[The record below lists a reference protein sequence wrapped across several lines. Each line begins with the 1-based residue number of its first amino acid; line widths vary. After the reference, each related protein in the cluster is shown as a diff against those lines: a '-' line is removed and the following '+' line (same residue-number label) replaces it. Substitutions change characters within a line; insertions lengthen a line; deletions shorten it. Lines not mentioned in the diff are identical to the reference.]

1 MGLFGLG
8 DFGTGFVEG
17 FAKSANEALKEDLR
31 KVDLRVEKV
40 AEAKMKR
47 ALKQQEERAEELE
60 EIEDALKEGKT
71 LFGDDPRAAQYA
83 ASLLKDQGNITA
95 YKQFIANLRKKRD
108 ESGIDPAGFF
118 ARAEVDA
125 PASKGFTVSDY
136 AKSYQGAAKTLPNYQ
151 GIDDKTMTAGAGR
164 LLSAIGLDQDVRGQI
179 DSSVAEQMTASG
191 IVEEAQAE
199 RVMLP
204 SIDFDSE
211 EWNLA
216 DKDASAKIKY
226 YNEKLVN
233 PRLNETARAKYEE
246 KLQAQLGIAADSK
259 DDEIR
264 LSSLEQQLSRADE
277 KDKDAIQ
284 KQITEINVA
293 KKRREAQAAVND
305 NSDPMAVN
313 KLNKADAWRLSQDES
328 LSAEEREKARNEFY
342 SIGEVIS
349 DFSKGEPTVANKYTK
364 RREEHRRRQM
374 EDLTYVAGTPEFDA
388 EVEELERQKG
398 ISEDGSTKDATT
410 TGITSSVKAID
421 LIISTNPTVTAN
433 IPNNKRFQQ
442 IKKLVDGANTISAGL
457 ALIDKEPG
465 ARQIYD
471 EGMAAMRSAGQPI
484 VDRYIASLTG
494 GADKSSAI
502 AAAKLLGYDV
512 SAYSS
517 PVTKAPDTAAT
528 GEAASGAVKDDVT
541 PLPPIED
548 NEKGARD
555 AIAAQKKGPGGYTI
569 EEIKADIA
577 EAKTQYSPAFVKA
590 LEDELKIM
598 EAAIGTDETMV
609 RTAME
614 SGIDYA
620 EAAEEDKAIAV
631 NDVATAIKIIDET
644 SGFASKEIRAIA
656 KQLNISKEEAT
667 KLHADAT
674 AAIAKRREENKPT
687 RKRSNRSKTGN
698 AGLASG
704 GLMSRN

>member
-60 EIEDALKEGKT
+60 EIEDALNEGKT

-136 AKSYQGAAKTLPNYQ
+136 AKAYQGAPKTLPDYK

-179 DSSVAEQMTASG
+179 DSSVAEQMAASG
-191 IVEEAQAE
+191 IVEEAKAE
-199 RVMLP
+199 RVTLP
-204 SIDFDSE
+204 SIVFNSE
-211 EWNLA
+211 DWNLS
-216 DKDASAKIKY
+216 DKDASEKVKY
-226 YNEKLVN
+226 YTEKLNN
-233 PRLNETARAKYEE
+233 PSIPETKRAEYQTKLDTQLNLA
-246 KLQAQLGIAADSK
+246 SK
-259 DDEIR
+259 SRDDKVR
-264 LSSLEQQLSRADE
+264 LSALEQQYANAPEDQ
-277 KDKDAIQ
+277 KKAIQ
-284 KQITEINVA
+284 SNIIAT
-293 KKRREAQAAVND
+293 KRKIARTEAQGSVD
-305 NSDPMAVN
+305 DGSDPLAIK
-313 KLNKADAWRLSQDES
+313 KLNRNDAWSRSRDTTLSK
-328 LSAEEREKARNEFY
+328 EERDLALKEFY
-342 SIGEVIS
+342 SLGEEINS
-349 DFSKGEPTVANKYTK
+349 FTKGEPSTSEVLNKLK
-364 RREEHRRRQM
+364 EEHTRKQIDNR
-374 EDLTYVAGTPEFDA
+374 DTYKPGNPEFDEA
-388 EVEELERQKG
+388 QKEIEFQEG
-398 ISEDGSTKDATT
+398 IVQEDPKIKNSMIKDSLSNIDNII
-410 TGITSSVKAID
+410 TGNTDILD
-421 LIISTNPTVTAN
+421 GM
-433 IPNNKRFQQ
+433 PNSGRFT
-442 IKKLVDGANTISAGL
+442 TISRL
-457 ALIDKEPG
+457 INALDGTAKQDAIADLNEKD
-465 ARQIYD
+465 RKIYD
-471 EGMAAMRSAGQPI
+471 EGTAYAKSKAQPL
-484 VDRYIASLTG
+484 VEDYIDSLDDD
-494 GADKSSAI
+494 AERVAAI
-502 AAAKLLGYDV
+502 AAARFRGYDV
-512 SAYSS
+512 SKYESEAKE
-517 PVTKAPDTAAT
+517 PATAASDET
-528 GEAASGAVKDDVT
+528 TTLAVEDVVT

-548 NEKGARD
+548 SEKGARD

-577 EAKTQYSPAFVKA
+577 EAKTQYSPAFVKV
-590 LEDELKIM
+590 LEDELKVM
-598 EAAIGTDETMV
+598 QAAIGTDETMV

-614 SGIDYA
+614 PGIDY
-620 EAAEEDKAIAV
+620 EKAAEEDKAIAV
-631 NDVATAIKIIDET
+631 DDVATAVKIIDET

-656 KQLNISKEEAT
+656 KRLNISKEEAT

-687 RKRSNRSKTGN
+687 RKRSNRSR
-698 AGLASG
+698 S
-704 GLMSRN
+704 GLMARN